1 MANSSAGRNVP
12 AGHAWYAV
20 GILVLLYCVSIVDR
34 YALSLLAEPI
44 SQSLGITNTRLG
56 VLFGVGFGV
65 VYSIAGLGL
74 AHWVDRQRRVPLIAA
89 GVAVWSLCT
98 MLSGFADGFLEL
110 LLCRSGV
117 AIGQAVLSPA
127 AISIIG
133 DSFPRDRRILPT
145 TIYTGASILILPLA
159 FVIGGIAMDIAT
171 HVSPGLGVTPWR
183 AAFAFLGAPGIVFAL
198 LLIVTVR
205 EPARALE
212 LTSEEYA
219 SGRQG
224 AAYLWRQRALFG
236 WMFVGM
242 GANGVCV
249 SAFIAWTPSLLVRA
263 FALTPGDAGYVIGTF
278 GVVAAGLGV
287 VAWPLLGKLWYR
299 SGQWD
304 ALVLLLATGMG
315 ASLGAIALVGIGQSL
330 VAVRCAVGVAMFGIS
345 ATALLPPLIIQSAAP
360 GRVRGRL
367 IAINLMASTLIGL
380 AIGPPLVAGLAEA
393 LYAGPRALGYAM
405 TTIAAFAAPSATAA
419 VLLMRKQYVIAL
431 KEALV
436 RESARG

>member
-1 MANSSAGRNVP
+1 
-12 AGHAWYAV
+12 
-20 GILVLLYCVSIVDR
+20 VLLYCISIVDR

-44 SQSLGITNTRLG
+44 SQSLGITNTQLG

-74 AHWVDRQRRVPLIAA
+74 AHWVDRQRRVPLIAP
-89 GVAVWSLCT
+89 GVVVWSLCT

-110 LLCRSGV
+110 LLCRS
-117 AIGQAVLSPA
+117 
-127 AISIIG
+127 
-133 DSFPRDRRILPT
+133 
-145 TIYTGASILILPLA
+145 
-159 FVIGGIAMDIAT
+159 
-171 HVSPGLGVTPWR
+171 
-183 AAFAFLGAPGIVFAL
+183 
-198 LLIVTVR
+198 
-205 EPARALE
+205 
-212 LTSEEYA
+212 
-219 SGRQG
+219 
-224 AAYLWRQRALFG
+224 
-236 WMFVGM
+236 
-242 GANGVCV
+242 
-249 SAFIAWTPSLLVRA
+249 
-263 FALTPGDAGYVIGTF
+263 
-278 GVVAAGLGV
+278 GV

-380 AIGPPLVAGLAEA
+380 AIGPPLAAGLAEA

-436 RESARG
+436 RESAIG